1 MKKAKESAKTIYLKF
16 IDLLK
21 LQGETNRMA
30 FKEALDDFVK
40 DIKMMSDYIKNNEGK
55 KILNNET
62 KDDKQQLK
70 NNLDGVIVK
79 EKPSVTWD
87 DVAGLF
93 KAKEALK

>member
-1 MKKAKESAKTIYLKF
+1 
-16 IDLLK
+16 
-21 LQGETNRMA
+21 MA

-62 KDDKQQLK
+62 KDDKQELK

-79 EKPSVTWD
+79 
-87 DVAGLF
+87 
-93 KAKEALK
+93 